1 MAIHFS
7 IKPCPFG
14 KKFDRERIKESVRAS
29 AIGAKAADAMTLMG
43 LRRAVSDLE
52 DEIMFQLCSIGEL
65 VYATHCGDPS
75 DSDELQRIL
84 EYVDDL
90 HDEIEGH
97 EQQIKLLRGI
107 HPCPVCGEDVPAGS
121 VYCRECGQA
130 MPVPPQT

>member
-14 KKFDRERIKESVRAS
+14 KSPDRKQNTQSIRTAL
-29 AIGAKAADAMTLMG
+29 GTKAADALTLLG

-52 DEIMFQLCSIGEL
+52 DEIMLQLCAIGEL

-107 HPCPVCGEDVPAGS
+107 RPCPVCGEDVPDGD
-121 VYCRECGQA
+121 VYCRECGQPQ
-130 MPVPPQT
+130 PVPNES